1 MNTRPAPRL
10 SVLDVSP
17 VFADSSPARAL
28 RETVELARRVDALG
42 YHRFWVAEHH
52 GIDNI
57 ASCSPPVL
65 IGLIAGATSRLRVGS
80 GGVMLANHSPLIV
93 AEQFGTLEALH
104 PGRIDLGVGRAPGAD
119 RITAHA
125 LRRAGDA
132 DDFTGRLGELLSYFG
147 PSEGSAASTDAPG
160 GGHPAVRAL
169 PALDASPEM
178 WLLGSSGYSAEL
190 AGLLGLPFA
199 FAQHFSPTL
208 AAAAVQ
214 LYRERFRPSAV
225 LGRPYVVISS
235 MVVAAE
241 TDEEA
246 RWQAGPMMLTS
257 LLQRTRGISDLHATP
272 EQAAKFPYSREEAAF
287 VQDRLASHLVGG
299 PQTVGAKARELLDA
313 TGADELMALTMVHDL
328 ETRVRSYRILADELL
343 PDRADTD
350 GASTGATDT
359 DTTATDPAGTD
370 TAATDTA
377 GGTRAGAGGA

>member
-1 MNTRPAPRL
+1 MNARPAPRL

-17 VFADSSPARAL
+17 VFVGSSPARAL
-28 RETVELARRVDALG
+28 RETVELARHVDALG

-65 IGLIAGATSRLRVGS
+65 IGQIAAATSRLRVGS

-104 PGRIDLGVGRAPGAD
+104 PGRIDLGLGRAPGAD

-125 LRRAGDA
+125 LRRTADA

-147 PSEGSAASTDAPG
+147 PSQAGPDAADDEEAGAQP
-160 GGHPAVRAL
+160 PVRAL
-169 PALDASPEM
+169 PALGADPEV

-199 FAQHFSPTL
+199 FAQHFSPAL
-208 AAAAVQ
+208 AGPAVQ

-225 LGRPYVVISS
+225 LERPYVAVSS
-235 MVVAAE
+235 MVVAAD

-246 RWQAGPMMLTS
+246 RWLAGPMMLTS

-272 EQAAKFPYSREEAAF
+272 EQAARFAYSRDEADF
-287 VQDRLASHLVGG
+287 IEDRLASHLVGG
-299 PQTVGAKARELLDA
+299 PQTVHDKAQEVLAA

-328 ETRVRSYRILADELL
+328 DTRVRSYRILADVLMPEK
-343 PDRADTD
+343 AA
-350 GASTGATDT
+350 GAGDT
-359 DTTATDPAGTD
+359 DTGAVSGS
-370 TAATDTA
+370 AA
-377 GGTRAGAGGA
+377 RR

>member
-1 MNTRPAPRL
+1 MNARPAPRL

-17 VFADSSPARAL
+17 VFVDSSPARAL

-80 GGVMLANHSPLIV
+80 GGVMLANHSPLII

-104 PGRIDLGVGRAPGAD
+104 PGRIDLGLGRAPGAD

-125 LRRAGDA
+125 LRRTADA

-147 PSEGSAASTDAPG
+147 PSQAGLGAADDEAAGQP
-160 GGHPAVRAL
+160 PVRAL
-169 PALDASPEM
+169 PALDADPQV

-199 FAQHFSPTL
+199 FAQHFSPAL
-208 AAAAVQ
+208 AGPAVQ

-225 LGRPYVVISS
+225 LDQPYVAVSS

-241 TDEEA
+241 SDEEA
-246 RWQAGPMMLTS
+246 RWLAGPMMLTS

-272 EQAAKFPYSREEAAF
+272 EQAAKFSYSRDEADF
-287 VQDRLASHLVGG
+287 VEDRLSSHLVGG
-299 PQTVGAKARELLDA
+299 PQTVRDKAHEVLAA

-328 ETRVRSYRILADELL
+328 ETRVRSYRILADVLL
-343 PDRADTD
+343 PDAGAAGDTD
-350 GASTGATDT
+350 PSAVSGS
-359 DTTATDPAGTD
+359 
-370 TAATDTA
+370 AA
-377 GGTRAGAGGA
+377 RR